1 MIWCQRMDSAQK
13 SQIHEYR
20 KRLGNPYALVTG
32 EGEFGALPQPLID
45 PISILARESR
55 DRPRS
60 KRNIE
65 TIVRKLHEALWL
77 YRQVLLPDRESIVPL
92 DLLNPSLVFRSI
104 GYQSELVDSLGVYS
118 SEGELFEVAGIIQ
131 GCDRRVQ
138 ISRQFKKPIRKF
150 TEAHELGHAILHR
163 PREMHRERPVDGA
176 EFRGRRDRK
185 EAEADVF
192 AAYFLMPEKQV
203 RPKFEERFLTQRF
216 ELNDQTAFALNA
228 ESQEA
233 IWTQGSSKRYRS
245 MMLARAQQFNGH
257 HFLSLA
263 DIFGVSTEAMA
274 IRLEELALIC
284 D

>member
-1 MIWCQRMDSAQK
+1 MDSTQK
-13 SQIHEYR
+13 RQIHEYR
-20 KRLGNPYALVTG
+20 KLLGNPYALVTG
-32 EGEFGALPQPLID
+32 DGEFGALPKPIID
-45 PISILARESR
+45 PTSILDRESR

-60 KRNIE
+60 KRDIE

-77 YRQVLLPDRESIVPL
+77 RRNVLLSDRESIVPL
-92 DLLNPSLVFRSI
+92 DLLNLSLVFYSI
-104 GYQSELVDSLGVYS
+104 GYQSELVDALGVYS
-118 SEGELFEVAGIIQ
+118 SEDELFEVAGIIH
-131 GCDRRVQ
+131 GCDRHVQ
-138 ISRQFKKPIRKF
+138 ISRQFEKPVRKF

-163 PREMHRERPVDGA
+163 PMEMHRERPVDGA

-203 RPKFEERFLTQRF
+203 RPEFEDRFLTQRF
-216 ELNDQTAFALNA
+216 ELNEQTAFALNA
-228 ESQEA
+228 GNQEA
-233 IWTQGSSKRYRS
+233 VWAQWISKRRRS
-245 MMLARAQQFNGH
+245 RMLARAQQFNGC

-263 DIFGVSTEAMA
+263 DIFSVSTEAMA